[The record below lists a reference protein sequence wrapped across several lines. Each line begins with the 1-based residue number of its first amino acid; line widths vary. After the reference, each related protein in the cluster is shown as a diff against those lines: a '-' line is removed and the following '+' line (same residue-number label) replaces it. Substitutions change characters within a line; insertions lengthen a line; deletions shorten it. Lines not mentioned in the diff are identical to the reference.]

1 MNRNMAIVLI
11 VVFAGAGFYGGM
23 KYQASKVPVRGTG
36 TFAGRTGNTGLGRG
50 GVAFNGT
57 FGQVIA
63 KSPTTV
69 TVQLMDG
76 SSRIV
81 FVSVTTPVAKQAS
94 GTLNDVTV
102 GTNVAVTG
110 TSNSDG
116 SVTASQIQIRP
127 AGTPRPNPSPSPA
140 Q

>member
-1 MNRNMAIVLI
+1 MNKNIAIVLM

-23 KYQASKVPVRGTG
+23 KYQQGQTPDRGTG
-36 TFAGRTGNTGLGRG
+36 TFAGRTGGTGRG

-63 KSPTTV
+63 KTATTI
-69 TVQLMDG
+69 TVQLADG

-81 FVSVTTPVAKQAS
+81 FISATTPVAKQAS
-94 GTLNDVTV
+94 GTLNDVAV
-102 GTNVAVTG
+102 GTNIAVTG

-127 AGTPRPNPSPSPA
+127 AGTPRPSPSPTP
-140 Q
+140 